1 MYLLCLV
8 YLLLEC
14 GDGIWTV
21 FFCDCV
27 MRVESG
33 QMLFQ
38 GDADVEDWMVGV
50 CFEHTRFAALLLLH
64 MRVVF
69 VAFTNQI
76 CVLKAIDT

>member
-1 MYLLCLV
+1 
-8 YLLLEC
+8 
-14 GDGIWTV
+14 
-21 FFCDCV
+21 
-27 MRVESG
+27 
-33 QMLFQ
+33 MLFQ

>member
-1 MYLLCLV
+1 MYLLCLL

-14 GDGIWTV
+14 GDGIGAV
-21 FFCDCV
+21 SFCDCV
-27 MRVESG
+27 MCVEKRSKVLQRRCRRG
-33 QMLFQ
+33 GLD
-38 GDADVEDWMVGV
+38 GWV

-76 CVLKAIDT
+76 CVFKEINT